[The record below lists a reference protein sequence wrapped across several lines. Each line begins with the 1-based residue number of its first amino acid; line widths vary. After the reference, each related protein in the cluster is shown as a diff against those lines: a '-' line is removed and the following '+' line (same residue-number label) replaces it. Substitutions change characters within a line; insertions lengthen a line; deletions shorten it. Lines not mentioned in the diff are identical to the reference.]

1 MLVGV
6 DQKQNSYALCFL
18 LSERN
23 RLWLANI
30 SREKERFTDS
40 RLGKV
45 GVELLTITTKHDNQV
60 RSKKLG
66 RYLRLSLEVYG
77 ERLSAKESLTSH
89 HTCTDTLCKN
99 IQERCLQAFK

>member
-1 MLVGV
+1 
-6 DQKQNSYALCFL
+6 
-18 LSERN
+18 
-23 RLWLANI
+23 LWLAKI
-30 SREKERFTDS
+30 SREKECFTDS

-45 GVELLTITTKHDNQV
+45 GVELLAVTTEHDSQV
-60 RSKKLG
+60 RSEKLE

-89 HTCTDTLCKN
+89 HTNTDTLCKN